1 MNMKTIKDNPWEKL
15 EKPVSGSLSM
25 RRVNAEFVHDF
36 YFAKDGYGQYSFVFS
51 LHTPVQIKDKLSL
64 NGIDITLL
72 SVGGTTSIFL
82 VLKNNN
88 DWPIFLK
95 ICLDLCE
102 VTSNI
107 TDETLAVKTFCN
119 RLLYWQYFMKRNK
132 ENRLTKEEQIGLI
145 GELLFIQKYLM
156 PKYTLLDTMNFWT
169 GADADVQDFF
179 VDGKRVEIKTC
190 MSPSKNE
197 VHISSLQQLYN
208 SECQIYLGVFFLGI
222 ANSELEST
230 FSLSSLAKTLAE
242 SLQQDT
248 YAHELFVKKLASV
261 GMFLDDDYNDTF
273 YTQNGFKSYK
283 VEKDFPRITPE
294 DVKIGVT
301 KANYIINLA
310 NCTEY
315 ETSIDSILKG

>member
-1 MNMKTIKDNPWEKL
+1 MKTIKDNPWEQL

-36 YFAKDGYGQYSFVFS
+36 YFAKDGYGQYSFVFA
-51 LHTPVQIKDKLSL
+51 LHGPAKIQDKLSL
-64 NGIDITLL
+64 NGVDVTKLV
-72 SVGGTTSIFL
+72 VGGTTSIFL

-102 VTSNI
+102 VTSRV

-132 ENRLTKEEQIGLI
+132 DNRLTKEEQIGLI
-145 GELLFIQKYLM
+145 GELLFIEKYLM
-156 PKYTLLDTMNFWT
+156 PKYDMLDVINFWT

-197 VHISSLQQLYN
+197 VHISSLQQLFD
-208 SECQIYLGVFFLGI
+208 SDCDVYLGVFFLGM
-222 ANSELEST
+222 ANSELEGA
-230 FSLSSLAKTLAE
+230 FSLSSLANKLSDTLR
-242 SLQQDT
+242 QDPN
-248 YAHELFVKKLASV
+248 AHELFIEKLASV
-261 GMFLDDDYNDTF
+261 GMFLEDDYNDAF
-273 YTQNGFKSYK
+273 YITNGFKSYK

-294 DVKIGVT
+294 DIRAGVT

-310 NCTEY
+310 NCSGY
-315 ETSIDSILKG
+315 ETPIDKILKG